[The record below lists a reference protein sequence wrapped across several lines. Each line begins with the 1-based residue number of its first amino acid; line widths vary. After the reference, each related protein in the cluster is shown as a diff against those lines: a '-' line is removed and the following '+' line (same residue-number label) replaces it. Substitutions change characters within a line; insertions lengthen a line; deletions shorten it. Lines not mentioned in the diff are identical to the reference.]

1 MRILITAG
9 PTREYIDPVRFI
21 SNPSTGT
28 LGFLIAERAK
38 ERGYDVIIIAGP
50 CNIPQLKGIKVI
62 SVESALEM
70 KNRVEEN
77 FQFVDVLIMT
87 AAVSDW
93 RPARVYKQK
102 IKIKK
107 EWNLKLV
114 PNPDIL
120 QCISMGRKE
129 NQIVVGFALESKNIL
144 ENAKKKLKKKKVD
157 LIVANPVSNF
167 GNTLKKTEMFLLFSD
182 GRIKKVLCTK
192 KHLAYLLLR
201 EVEILVSRK
210 NRTV

>member
-93 RPARVYKQK
+93 RPARVYKQ
-102 IKIKK
+102 
-107 EWNLKLV
+107 
-114 PNPDIL
+114 
-120 QCISMGRKE
+120 
-129 NQIVVGFALESKNIL
+129 
-144 ENAKKKLKKKKVD
+144 
-157 LIVANPVSNF
+157 
-167 GNTLKKTEMFLLFSD
+167 
-182 GRIKKVLCTK
+182 
-192 KHLAYLLLR
+192 
-201 EVEILVSRK
+201 
-210 NRTV
+210 